1 LKYLLDSGKE
11 KAIFTDQTVCKMD
24 TKSHIQKESLKLF
37 LKKSFKDVTL
47 NEILEKTG
55 LSKGGFYY
63 YYESKE
69 QLFLEIIEAYFSY
82 MVVYNF
88 EKYSRNSL
96 KEFYEDHI
104 KDLGRAV
111 KKFTSEKAKI
121 GGNNAMNTNYL
132 YPIFDAMRI
141 LPEFGGKMRE
151 ARRKEIDEW
160 SGAVGRARLAGE
172 IKSVMSDDHI
182 ARIFIYTGNSI
193 GLQLIMEDA
202 PVNSMTGLFLD
213 FWNKFYESLK
223 A

>member
-1 LKYLLDSGKE
+1 
-11 KAIFTDQTVCKMD
+11 
-24 TKSHIQKESLKLF
+24 LKLF

-47 NEILEKTG
+47 KEILEKTG

-96 KEFYEDHI
+96 KEFYEDHV

-111 KKFTSEKAKI
+111 KKFTTNKASY
-121 GGNNAMNTNYL
+121 GSNNAMNTNYL

-141 LPEFGGKMRE
+141 LPEFGNKMRE
-151 ARRKEIDEW
+151 ARRNEIDQW
-160 SGAVGRARLAGE
+160 AGAVDRARRTGE
-172 IKSVMSDDHI
+172 IKSVMSNEQI

-193 GLQLIMEDA
+193 GLQLIMEDG
-202 PVNSMTGLFLD
+202 PVKSITDLFLD